1 MMIDDTLTCL
11 EITVGEIIQ
20 FWSLSSYLVFF
31 SDTGSTESSKV
42 VVPFLPLASVLDL
55 FRFPA
60 RLQENLGEK
69 ETDEHKLGDEKVIAH
84 RSNFAAGVGG
94 RGGRGGGGSRGEGG
108 SGEEGNGGSSTTPN
122 TGAGTAVV
130 PLYAAGAN
138 GHRNNQHGSASS
150 NRSCVGLS
158 ALCAV
163 ILASLVVHIYKVL
176 GSENLV

>member
-1 MMIDDTLTCL
+1 MIFKFGILPCDRRTLPN
-11 EITVGEIIQ
+11 IA
-20 FWSLSSYLVFF
+20 
-31 SDTGSTESSKV
+31 ST
-42 VVPFLPLASVLDL
+42 
-55 FRFPA
+55 A
-60 RLQENLGEK
+60 RLQENMGEK
-69 ETDEHKLGDEKVIAH
+69 ETNEHKLSDGKVIAH
-84 RSNFAAGVGG
+84 LSNFAAGVGG

-138 GHRNNQHGSASS
+138 GHRNNHHGSASS
-150 NRSCVGLS
+150 NRSCVGLA

-163 ILASLVVHIYKVL
+163 ILASFVVHIYKVL

>member
-1 MMIDDTLTCL
+1 MQKMASK
-11 EITVGEIIQ
+11 EIIL
-20 FWSLSSYLVFF
+20 FLMVSFHFCYPASL
-31 SDTGSTESSKV
+31 
-42 VVPFLPLASVLDL
+42 LPLGKNSTS
-55 FRFPA
+55 A

-69 ETDEHKLGDEKVIAH
+69 ETNERKLGNGKVIAH

-94 RGGRGGGGSRGEGG
+94 RGGRGGGGSRGDGG

-138 GHRNNQHGSASS
+138 GHRNNHHGSASS